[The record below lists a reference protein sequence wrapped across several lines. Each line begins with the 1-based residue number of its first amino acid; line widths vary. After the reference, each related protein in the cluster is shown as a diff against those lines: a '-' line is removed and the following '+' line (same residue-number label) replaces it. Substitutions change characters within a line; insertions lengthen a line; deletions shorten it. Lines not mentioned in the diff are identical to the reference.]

1 MNLASGRNDRWTQ
14 DANGASAQTGDRSM
28 IRKLILALGAT
39 AALAASVSSASAWHS
54 HHHHGWGWGAFG
66 TGVALGLAAPV
77 VASYPYAGGCY
88 IVKRWV
94 DTPYGPR
101 LRRVT
106 VCN

>member
-1 MNLASGRNDRWTQ
+1 
-14 DANGASAQTGDRSM
+14 M